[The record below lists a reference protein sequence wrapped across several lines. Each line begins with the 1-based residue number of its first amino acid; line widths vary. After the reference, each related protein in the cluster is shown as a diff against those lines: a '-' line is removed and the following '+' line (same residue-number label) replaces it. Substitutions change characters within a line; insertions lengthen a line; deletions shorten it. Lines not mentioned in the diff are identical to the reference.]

1 MKLVVNFN
9 EKTGEMNI
17 DVSEHEN
24 LRKENKLAAFMVILT
39 ELMENGFE
47 KILKDEKVS
56 KRHLTRNIQQ
66 LESSGYEIIN
76 MNTQILRDGTILML
90 LMAQQETDTQKQTDK
105 SIYEK
110 MYLLEKYCEK
120 TLCTKCKIYAMCDEY
135 IGDRFA
141 HWGFNDVE
149 EAYEVIKNDR

>member
-9 EKTGEMNI
+9 EKTGEMDI

-56 KRHLTRNIQQ
+56 KRHLDRLYVALEIESKRLVSKRHLSEKEKGKLETVYMLSNI
-66 LESSGYEIIN
+66 LGHI
-76 MNTQILRDGTILML
+76 
-90 LMAQQETDTQKQTDK
+90 
-105 SIYEK
+105 
-110 MYLLEKYCEK
+110 
-120 TLCTKCKIYAMCDEY
+120 
-135 IGDRFA
+135 F
-141 HWGFNDVE
+141 
-149 EAYEVIKNDR
+149 

>member
-9 EKTGEMNI
+9 EKTGEMDI

-56 KRHLTRNIQQ
+56 KRHLSEKEKGKLETVYMLSNI
-66 LESSGYEIIN
+66 LGHI
-76 MNTQILRDGTILML
+76 
-90 LMAQQETDTQKQTDK
+90 
-105 SIYEK
+105 
-110 MYLLEKYCEK
+110 
-120 TLCTKCKIYAMCDEY
+120 
-135 IGDRFA
+135 F
-141 HWGFNDVE
+141 
-149 EAYEVIKNDR
+149 

>member
-1 MKLVVNFN
+1 MKRTLIRQ
-9 EKTGEMNI
+9 TT
-17 DVSEHEN
+17 
-24 LRKENKLAAFMVILT
+24 LT
-39 ELMENGFE
+39 
-47 KILKDEKVS
+47 DS
-56 KRHLTRNIQQ
+56 TRNIQQ
-66 LESSGYEIIN
+66 LECSGYEIIN
-76 MNTQILRDGTILML
+76 MNTQILRDGTILIF

-120 TLCTKCKIYAMCDEY
+120 TLCTKCEIYAKCDEY

-141 HWGFNDVE
+141 HWGFNDIE